1 MNCNLLNNITQ
12 RNRRAGLYLFGVA
25 WISNLRYKT
34 WLAPN
39 RVASL
44 LGVLFIA
51 QSAWSQEGTNVP
63 TQLKPTVVTG
73 SYIPTAETVGPAP
86 VETVTAAQI
95 LRTGE
100 EDVRLVLKKLSP
112 SFSGNN
118 NLGPEVNNG
127 GAGESYASI
136 RNLKTL
142 VLINGRRLGDSPSSF
157 FINNSGFA
165 DLNTIP
171 VAAIERIEVLKDG
184 ASALYGSDAIGG
196 VINIIT
202 KTDFSGIEIG
212 GRYGAATGAG
222 NFTEQRASL
231 VGGTGNSNST
241 FLVTAQYYH
250 RDALPSSDR
259 KVGSLD
265 QFELTAHNIDPNSIG
280 YYISPSFPGK
290 VSDSTGSYILRSSP
304 LLQPFGLF
312 DAAAAKSP
320 PRIPN
325 GSGGFKTFSGPTAV
339 SDYNSDPFWQTPAG
353 QALGGAPY
361 VANPGVLLNTTV
373 LGTDSIQSQDRRNV
387 FASGS
392 YDLFDK
398 QMQIYTDFLY
408 AGLNTEGKLA
418 PAPVVGL
425 GAKQANINIPADNPF
440 NPFGIDLGPIG
451 GTNGLPPNGPRI
463 RSRFWESGN
472 RLLDTDTDYYHLVAG
487 LKGDFG
493 SGWSYNGRIPTTD
506 TIKWRRRETRSMA
519 RRWIWP
525 CSPASTRSMPPR
537 D

>member
-1 MNCNLLNNITQ
+1 MNNLNHSRTLATQ
-12 RNRRAGLYLFGVA
+12 LSTAGML
-25 WISNLRYKT
+25 
-34 WLAPN
+34 LA
-39 RVASL
+39 
-44 LGVLFIA
+44 IA
-51 QSAWSQEGTNVP
+51 QSAWSQDGTNVP
-63 TQLKPTVVTG
+63 IQLKPVVVTG
-73 SYIPTAETVGPAP
+73 SYLPTAETVGPAP

-95 LRTGE
+95 EKTGE
-100 EDVRLVLKKLSP
+100 QDVRLVLKKLSP

-202 KTDFSGIEIG
+202 KKDFSGVEIG
-212 GRYGAATGAG
+212 GRYGAATGKG
-222 NFTEQRASL
+222 SFTEQRASL
-231 VGGTGNSNST
+231 VGGTGNTNGS
-241 FLVTAQYYH
+241 FLVSAQYYH

-265 QFELTAHNIDPNSIG
+265 QFELAAHNIDPNSIG

-339 SDYNSDPFWQTPAG
+339 SDYNGDPFWQTPAG
-353 QALGGAPY
+353 QAQGGAPY

-373 LGTDSIQSQDRRNV
+373 LGTDSIQSQERRNV

-398 QMQIYTDFLY
+398 QMQVY
-408 AGLNTEGKLA
+408 
-418 PAPVVGL
+418 
-425 GAKQANINIPADNPF
+425 
-440 NPFGIDLGPIG
+440 
-451 GTNGLPPNGPRI
+451 
-463 RSRFWESGN
+463 S
-472 RLLDTDTDYYHLVAG
+472 
-487 LKGDFG
+487 
-493 SGWSYNGRIPTTD
+493 
-506 TIKWRRRETRSMA
+506 
-519 RRWIWP
+519 
-525 CSPASTRSMPPR
+525 
-537 D
+537 